1 MNKINIVD
9 VSWMTYIRLVI
20 VLAGLWLLWV
30 IKDILFI
37 LLLVLIIVAAIS
49 PVVNKLSKKIPRLLA
64 IILVYLLMVILLGLF
79 SYLIFPPLVTEVK
92 ELSKQLPDLALINSP
107 EYVTL
112 KAVIVSSQEGLV
124 SLAKELTNFSSRI
137 YSTTLGFF
145 GGIITVI
152 TVIILSFYLLI
163 EEHGARNFIKQHL
176 PIENRETTVEI
187 LRRVVYKI
195 GSWIKAQLWLG
206 LIVGL
211 LNFVGLLIIGLP
223 YAISLAIWTAVTE
236 LIPYVGPVLG
246 GIPTVIVAFLFFP
259 AEPIKWVLII
269 IWFTAVQQLEAQFL
283 VPKIMQKVIGLS
295 PVIIILSILVGGKIA
310 GLMGVILAIPTA
322 AIISVLIQE
331 YPKIRK
337 ELK

>member
-37 LLLVLIIVAAIS
+37 LLLVLIIVAVIS

>member
-236 LIPYVGPVLG
+236 LIPYVGSVLG

>member
-1 MNKINIVD
+1 M
-9 VSWMTYIRLVI
+9 
-20 VLAGLWLLWV
+20 
-30 IKDILFI
+30 
-37 LLLVLIIVAAIS
+37 
-49 PVVNKLSKKIPRLLA
+49 
-64 IILVYLLMVILLGLF
+64 MVILLGLF

>member
-331 YPKIRK
+331 YPKIKK

>member
-64 IILVYLLMVILLGLF
+64 IIFVYLLMVILLGLF

>member
-37 LLLVLIIVAAIS
+37 LLLVLIIVATIS

>member
-1 MNKINIVD
+1 M
-9 VSWMTYIRLVI
+9 
-20 VLAGLWLLWV
+20 
-30 IKDILFI
+30 FI

-64 IILVYLLMVILLGLF
+64 IIFVYLLMVILLGLF